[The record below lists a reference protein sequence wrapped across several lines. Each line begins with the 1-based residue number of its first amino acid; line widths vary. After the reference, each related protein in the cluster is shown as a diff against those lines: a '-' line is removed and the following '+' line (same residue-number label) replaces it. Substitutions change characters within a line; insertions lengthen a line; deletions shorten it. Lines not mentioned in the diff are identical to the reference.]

1 MKNKSHVLLRIIV
14 IAAMLVLV
22 VAAAIECANGKSLS
36 ETAWSLL
43 PPVIAIVLALISKEG
58 PTARCLLA
66 LSSARCLQQTLPPS
80 PRWTRLS
87 TTASSPQL
95 PTTRAFSSS
104 LSCWASSS
112 RW

>member
-43 PPVIAIVLALISKEG
+43 PPVIAIVLALIS
-58 PTARCLLA
+58 
-66 LSSARCLQQTLPPS
+66 
-80 PRWTRLS
+80 
-87 TTASSPQL
+87 
-95 PTTRAFSSS
+95 
-104 LSCWASSS
+104 
-112 RW
+112 